1 MNWTEKIEKAMRDLS
16 NACKEN
22 DSWGDCYKC
31 PFARYCDILMM
42 ACNGYPDEWY
52 DDEEENE

>member
-1 MNWTEKIEKAMRDLS
+1 MDWTKKIEKAMRDLS

-31 PFARYCDILMM
+31 PFARYCDCLMM
-42 ACNGYPDEWY
+42 ACDGYPDEWY
-52 DDEEENE
+52 DDEEE

>member
-1 MNWTEKIEKAMRDLS
+1 MDWTKKIEKAMRDLS

-42 ACNGYPDEWY
+42 ACDGYPDEWY
-52 DDEEENE
+52 DDEEE